1 MWWPPCNGCGRT
13 SLHQTERNDKKL
25 NTFYPGD
32 KKLITG
38 IFLFIE
44 QIAPKVYVFII
55 RGKHTSETPPTSH
68 VRAEK
73 GTGRRSGQQKGA
85 HFYVLFQW

>member
-25 NTFYPGD
+25 NISHPD

-44 QIAPKVYVFII
+44 QIVPELYII
-55 RGKHTSETPPTSH
+55 LIKGKHTGEDAVAPMR
-68 VRAEK
+68 VLRRD
-73 GTGRRSGQQKGA
+73 GRRSGQQKGA